1 MMELPGT
8 MRQMIIDQIDE
19 NFAAVGSEGADEQY
33 AQGVLDAIEM
43 VAEEHADEIGDE
55 IVSHLEASGELDHS
69 LLDTLTEGFK
79 SDPDIDYIGEKVVSA
94 VERLCKIK
102 WEEEA
107 GIDYFDDE
115 HDY

>member
-1 MMELPGT
+1 MIELPGT

-19 NFAAVGSEGADEQY
+19 NFAAVGAEGSDDQY

-55 IVSHLEASGELDHS
+55 IVSHLEASGDLDDS
-69 LLDTLTEGFK
+69 LMHTLTVGFK

-94 VERLCKIK
+94 VERLCRIK

-107 GIDYFDDE
+107 GADYFDEDE
-115 HDY
+115 EY